1 MGPVKETRESL
12 GAGPGRIVGGTNPRH
27 APSLQ
32 AQLLPVRATSDLML
46 DAVLGQTP
54 WSDLFLW
61 ALLLNRAQM
70 ALYFWELVSADL
82 ISDST
87 LSSVPDLQ
95 FDKTPMSPQDDPLTS
110 EVTLTLIPSSIP
122 DT

>member
-1 MGPVKETRESL
+1 MVR
-12 GAGPGRIVGGTNPRH
+12 A
-27 APSLQ
+27 
-32 AQLLPVRATSDLML
+32 RATSDLTL

-70 ALYFWELVSADL
+70 ALYFWELVSAEL

-87 LSSVPDLQ
+87 LSNVLDLYQ
-95 FDKTPMSPQDDPLTS
+95 FNKTLMSLQYDSLTS
-110 EVTLTLIPSSIP
+110 EVTLTLILSSIP
-122 DT
+122 DI